1 MWPGQQPPGGEQ
13 NPQDQGANPY
23 QQPGY
28 QQPNPYQQAGH
39 HQAGHQQAGYPQP
52 GYQQGGHQQQG
63 GHPQPN
69 PYQQPTAVGQQ
80 GQWSGAPTPPGAPQP
95 SGGSGGGNRTKVIA
109 IATAAAVVV
118 AAGVT
123 GFLILG
129 GDKDDKA
136 DKGGKAGSSEQ
147 ASEKPSAPS
156 DGDNGRGTDGGP
168 KPTVPGW
175 QVVVNPKWGTA
186 FDVPPDWQV
195 EGPGRAINFEDHK
208 TGKPLTTMGSPAV
221 LKPKWCTSD
230 EDKDGR
236 SEDVELSAAGTKG
249 ARGGKNTDEV
259 AVNTVGWWIYGAYTQ
274 PDKKSMTYD
283 EKAKPYTTKSGVKGS
298 IAWGRSTNTPQKG
311 KCASDG
317 KAITFGFKNSE
328 GDFVSWSLYGAR
340 DVKEEVPDA
349 TIMKILATVRLYGE
363 PTG

>member
-1 MWPGQQPPGGEQ
+1 MWPGQQQPGGEQ

-28 QQPNPYQQAGH
+28 QQPNPYQQ
-39 HQAGHQQAGYPQP
+39 P
-52 GYQQGGHQQQG
+52 GYQQAGHPQQP
-63 GHPQPN
+63 GHPQPG
-69 PYQQPTAVGQQ
+69 PYQQPVGQH
-80 GQWSGAPTPPGAPQP
+80 GQWSGAPTPLGAPQP
-95 SGGSGGGNRTKVIA
+95 PTGSGGGGGNRTKVIA
-109 IATAAAVVV
+109 IVAAAAVVV

-123 GFLILG
+123 GFLLLG
-129 GDKDDKA
+129 GDKDDEA
-136 DKGGKAGSSEQ
+136 GKAGNGDKKGSSEQ
-147 ASEKPSAPS
+147 ASEKPSAPA
-156 DGDNGRGTDGGP
+156 DGDDDERGTDGGP
-168 KPTVPGW
+168 KATVPGW
-175 QVVVNPKWGTA
+175 QAVVNPKWGTA

-195 EGPGRAINFEDHK
+195 EGPNRAINFEEHK
-208 TGKPLTTMGSPAV
+208 TGKPIATMGSPAV

-249 ARGGKNTDEV
+249 GRGGKNTDEV

-274 PDKKSMTYD
+274 PDKKTMTYD
-283 EKAKPYTTKSGVKGS
+283 EKAKPYTTKSGIKGS

-317 KAITFGFKNSE
+317 KAISFGFKNSE

-340 DVKEEVPDA
+340 GVKEEVPDA